1 MVVRMK
7 TYPSKPVR
15 FREFVSSFVSL
26 LVTQIVAGT
35 SFKQRSPLHT
45 HLFLS
50 LRRSN
55 TQAKLRNWMSGTRRA
70 DGFITQ
76 SKGSIGPQLASAA
89 GEWG

>member
-26 LVTQIVAGT
+26 LVTQIVAGA
-35 SFKQRSPLHT
+35 SFKQRSPLYT

-50 LRRSN
+50 LRIFN
-55 TQAKLRNWMSGTRRA
+55 TQVLLSLLLLCL
-70 DGFITQ
+70 F
-76 SKGSIGPQLASAA
+76 SLY
-89 GEWG
+89 